1 MDVLLVKIGVC
12 PQQNVLFDFLTV
24 KEHIES
30 YAGLKEVDKGNF
42 EDMVGI

>member
-24 KEHIES
+24 KEHIEL